1 MKAAVVDNTDRMSW
15 YKTRKGPDTKI
26 VGLANKLIKW
36 VIKIISSYWSQDTSF
51 KKRTQTKLDDL
62 NERYKDD

>member
-1 MKAAVVDNTDRMSW
+1 MKAAIANNTDRMSW
-15 YKTRKGPDTKI
+15 YKTRKEPDTKI

-36 VIKIISSYWSQDTSF
+36 VIKIISSYWFQDTSF

-62 NERYKDD
+62 NERYKVD

>member
-1 MKAAVVDNTDRMSW
+1 MKAAVDDNTDRMSW
-15 YKTRKGPDTKI
+15 YKTRKRPETKI

-36 VIKIISSYWSQDTSF
+36 VIKIISSYRFQDTSF
-51 KKRTQTKLDDL
+51 KKRTETKLDDL